1 MDLKKL
7 TIREFDRA
15 AEQFDDDSV
24 SVYNIC
30 RNDYPDLLSEINSE
44 PWASVLDA
52 GGGTGAVIYLLHEKY
67 PGKSYTGIDLSE
79 KMIASAKRKNI
90 GSADFVL
97 GDCEEL
103 PFESNSFDVVMCSQ
117 SFHHYTRPQMF
128 FDSVS
133 RVLKPNGR
141 FILRDMTSSFEPL
154 RWFFNHVELPVI
166 NHVARKGDV
175 HVYNR
180 KEIEALCENCC
191 MILEKYENR
200 RWFRLH
206 CVCRKKEV

>member
-24 SVYNIC
+24 S
-30 RNDYPDLLSEINSE
+30 
-44 PWASVLDA
+44 
-52 GGGTGAVIYLLHEKY
+52 
-67 PGKSYTGIDLSE
+67 
-79 KMIASAKRKNI
+79 
-90 GSADFVL
+90 
-97 GDCEEL
+97 
-103 PFESNSFDVVMCSQ
+103 
-117 SFHHYTRPQMF
+117 
-128 FDSVS
+128 
-133 RVLKPNGR
+133 
-141 FILRDMTSSFEPL
+141 
-154 RWFFNHVELPVI
+154 
-166 NHVARKGDV
+166 
-175 HVYNR
+175 VYNR